1 MSGKDPLLGDRTT
14 AFIHDR
20 CLPLPHVK
28 TVASDGVF
36 QHMGLKRRREGG
48 GRREGGRRR
57 EEGGE
62 KGRVKQQRGWALK
75 TYCVVIGPLL
85 IPSKTMAVE
94 DLNPSARSLGG
105 DIETEVLLKLE
116 LPQIS
121 EAKLLRR
128 GRRMGQ
134 GNDG

>member
-48 GRREGGRRR
+48 GRREEGGREEKR
-57 EEGGE
+57 EE
-62 KGRVKQQRGWALK
+62 
-75 TYCVVIGPLL
+75 
-85 IPSKTMAVE
+85 
-94 DLNPSARSLGG
+94 
-105 DIETEVLLKLE
+105 
-116 LPQIS
+116 
-121 EAKLLRR
+121 
-128 GRRMGQ
+128 
-134 GNDG
+134 